1 MKYQSSI
8 PRMCCSTRHAARN
21 RGSALSIAAAV
32 VVAALLLACGASSA
46 FTTPEPAHTPVQPG
60 DLLGTWQQQRAEH
73 TVTMTF
79 TADGRFQQTITLPDT
94 TAILTQSGT
103 WKLSGSTVQL
113 AGVLLAEFPNGW
125 KKGNTSWYMAD
136 YTEDGQC
143 YLYGGLIGDPDYWN
157 GFTRIQSAATS
168 GAAADTNNSRR
179 DIPAA
184 MTAALPAA
192 DSSSLYFMDNDGF
205 ICTYHVFAA
214 DGRYV
219 RIEHADIP
227 PPRVTVQGT
236 WSRLDDGGMA
246 VNSEADFSMTLSSGI
261 VYLVFDR
268 TTYPHLAQMR
278 SALRNWLE
286 RNSETDIPV
295 AQLGQFTLTA
305 AAGERPR
312 WEIRLAS
319 SAFASPSGVTDTA
332 SSVSRADLAGMVQ
345 EIDRYLAS
353 PYAGMQWYRRGTY
366 RGVTYLYEDR
376 GLARD
381 DAVRAA
387 LRTNGLRPSYVIIK
401 ITPDEYASS
410 LRVSQP

>member
-1 MKYQSSI
+1 MKIQGSI
-8 PRMCCSTRHAARN
+8 PSMCCSTRHTARN
-21 RGSALSIAAAV
+21 RDSALSIAAAV
-32 VVAALLLACGASSA
+32 VVAALLLACGASSGL
-46 FTTPEPAHTPVQPG
+46 TTPEPSRTPVQPA
-60 DLLGTWQQQRAEH
+60 DLLGTWQQQRAEY
-73 TVTMTF
+73 TVTIEF
-79 TADGRFQQTITLPDT
+79 TADGRFRQIVTLPGT
-94 TAILTQSGT
+94 NVPQTQTGN
-103 WKLSGSTVQL
+103 WNLSGSTVQL
-113 AGVLLAEFPNGW
+113 DTVLMCDI
-125 KKGNTSWYMAD
+125 GNNWRTRNVDWFMAD
-136 YTEDGQC
+136 LPASGQR
-143 YLYGGLIGDPDYWN
+143 YLYGGLLGDPDYWN

-246 VNSEADFSMTLSSGI
+246 VNSEADFSMTLSSGN

-286 RNSETDIPV
+286 RNTETDIPV

-319 SAFASPSGVTDTA
+319 SAFASPSGVIDT